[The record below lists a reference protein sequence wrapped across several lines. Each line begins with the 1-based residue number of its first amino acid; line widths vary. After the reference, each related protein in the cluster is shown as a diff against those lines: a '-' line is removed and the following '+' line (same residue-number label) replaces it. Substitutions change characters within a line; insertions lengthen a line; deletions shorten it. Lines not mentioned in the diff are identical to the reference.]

1 MEPHLLFK
9 DRLTIIANLTDVVSS
24 YEDSRNFWL
33 VVFLLGAV
41 YVGRRIYKYN
51 KKNDLI
57 SKIKRLWNKE
67 DSYDRKL

>member
-9 DRLTIIANLTDVVSS
+9 DRLTIVANLKDVVTS

-51 KKNDLI
+51 KKNNLV
-57 SKIKRLWNKE
+57 SKAKRLWNK
-67 DSYDRKL
+67 